1 MFIVEKIC
9 EYLNVWGFFEKCSK
23 LSLKY
28 YLHFDFNSLNMI
40 YGLTLRK

>member
-1 MFIVEKIC
+1 MFIVEKLC
-9 EYLNVWGFFEKCSK
+9 EYLNGFFFENFSK